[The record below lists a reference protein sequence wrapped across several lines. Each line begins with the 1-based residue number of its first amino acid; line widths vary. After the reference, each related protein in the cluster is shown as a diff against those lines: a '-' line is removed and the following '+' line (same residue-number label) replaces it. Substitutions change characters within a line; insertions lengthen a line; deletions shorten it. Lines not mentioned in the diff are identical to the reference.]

1 FFFFQAED
9 GIRDFHVTGVQTCA
23 LPICILHQ
31 QNNMQKTLATLL
43 FLFILLHAGAQSSP
57 ELRIRV
63 LDAEKRSPLDLAT
76 VQLFNADSV
85 LLKTVVTDSN
95 GLALFSLLK
104 AANYRLQVSRA
115 DYEGTVLTQLS
126 FEGKEP
132 QEQIILLKA

>member
-85 LLKTVVTDSN
+85 DRKSTRLNSSHVKISYAVFCLK
-95 GLALFSLLK
+95 K
-104 AANYRLQVSRA
+104 
-115 DYEGTVLTQLS
+115 
-126 FEGKEP
+126 K
-132 QEQIILLKA
+132 K